1 MDGFEKD
8 SMTGKNILERYKVK
22 KLVSIQDIFIYNKK
36 CLFPHSLFQ
45 MT

>member
-8 SMTGKNILERYKVK
+8 SMTGKKYPGK
-22 KLVSIQDIFIYNKK
+22 IQSEKACIFMYNKK